1 VTKVIQEY
9 NVVVIHKYP
18 EEFLVLLVG
27 RHVQRRSLREFGTQL
42 VQLVRVQTRG
52 GVLEVPPPDVHRIV
66 YTLDSAGVVPVVLAG
81 VIPHRLHDTR
91 RGAND
96 VVDVTQVIP
105 NETFAPEILPPIR
118 EEDECWWVEYEVM
131 CKEGGRAPSISGMM
145 DAGESNL
152 HLRFVRFAYLP

>member
-1 VTKVIQEY
+1 VDLQSVRNQREEQHKITTRMSSHGRVDIFDHVTKVIQEY

-27 RHVQRRSLREFGTQL
+27 RHVQRRSLRKFGTQL
-42 VQLVRVQTRG
+42 VQLVRGQTRG

-66 YTLDSAGVVPVVLAG
+66 YTFDSAGVVPFVLAG

-96 VVDVTQVIP
+96 VVNVTQVIP

-118 EEDECWWVEYEVM
+118 EEDECWWWN
-131 CKEGGRAPSISGMM
+131 IQ
-145 DAGESNL
+145 
-152 HLRFVRFAYLP
+152 